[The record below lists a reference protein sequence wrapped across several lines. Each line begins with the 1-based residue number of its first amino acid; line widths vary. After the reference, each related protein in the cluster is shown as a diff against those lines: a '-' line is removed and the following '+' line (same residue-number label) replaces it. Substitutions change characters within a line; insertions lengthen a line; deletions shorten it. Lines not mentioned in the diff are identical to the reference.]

1 MGGSRHLL
9 INHYKNLIRSYTTWR
24 NCINNSY
31 SSAIKVVGF
40 WSKDTALE
48 WHNRETVSL
57 FLNNFS
63 TTFNCDLKQYLAYI
77 NVDLK
82 MTANVYNQHKKS
94 PICGETCSDL
104 TQPCYQAFLS
114 LNVNIEIILDWVKIC
129 PELRKVVK
137 VFKNDHS
144 LWTVN
149 SLLQ

>member
-1 MGGSRHLL
+1 
-9 INHYKNLIRSYTTWR
+9 
-24 NCINNSY
+24 
-31 SSAIKVVGF
+31 
-40 WSKDTALE
+40 
-48 WHNRETVSL
+48 
-57 FLNNFS
+57 
-63 TTFNCDLKQYLAYI
+63 
-77 NVDLK
+77 
-82 MTANVYNQHKKS
+82 MTANVHNQHKKS